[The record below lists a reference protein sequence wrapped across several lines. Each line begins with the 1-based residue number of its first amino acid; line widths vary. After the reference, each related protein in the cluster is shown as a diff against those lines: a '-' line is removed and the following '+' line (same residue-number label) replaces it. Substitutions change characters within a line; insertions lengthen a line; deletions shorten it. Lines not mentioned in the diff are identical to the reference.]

1 MNILRMGIRKGRLAC
16 CIVIS
21 ALCIIASLTPA
32 FAASGTIS
40 TLVGGYIGDGGPA
53 TSARINNPAHI
64 ALSADGTK
72 LYIVDTYGRSN
83 TMQTDQGIV
92 LASVR
97 LRVLQRLDR

>member
-1 MNILRMGIRKGRLAC
+1 MNILGMDIRKGRLAC

-40 TLVGGYIGDGGPA
+40 TLVGGYVGDGGPA

-72 LYIVDTYGRSN
+72 LYIVDTYG
-83 TMQTDQGIV
+83 
-92 LASVR
+92 
-97 LRVLQRLDR
+97 QRIRMVSLP